1 LTAGEHWN
9 EGIALSVRIAKMQ
22 IYIRRNNEEFGPYS
36 REVVLEYVKRGIFKS
51 RDRAW
56 YAGMP
61 EWKTVGELLGTSAAS
76 AHGPN
81 LSPSG
86 KITEFN
92 PAWTPPS
99 DGRPSRR
106 GAGKR
111 GFMIALN
118 VSLILIVAA
127 LAYLRLGGGQ
137 NQVRSLMASA
147 SADLQKAAN
156 AAASPAAPGPAVP
169 NIAATPAP
177 VPQASSTP
185 APAAT
190 PAPAIAA
197 ITAPQQASTPV
208 TETTPVPAAAAT
220 APEPTAPSTP
230 TPAAASTPGPPK
242 PFDPADLASNPA
254 AWPKTLR
261 LKQAVEFPALFNS
274 QVVGS
279 VKAPSGTV
287 VKLDNIQGDQLT
299 VDFQGGTQTISWK
312 LTDLEEQMAKRN
324 PGSAARS
331 PGAADGLIAPPR

>member
-1 LTAGEHWN
+1 MLTAGEHWN

-36 REVVLEYVKRGIFKS
+36 REVVLEYVKRGIFKA

-61 EWKTVGELLGTSAAS
+61 EWKTVGELLGTTAAS
-76 AHGPN
+76 AHDPN

-92 PAWTPPS
+92 PAWAPPS
-99 DGRPSRR
+99 AGRPSRR
-106 GAGKR
+106 GGGKR
-111 GFMIALN
+111 GLMIALN
-118 VSLILIVAA
+118 VGLISIVAA

-137 NQVRSLMASA
+137 NQVRNLMALA
-147 SADLQKAAN
+147 SAELPKPAN
-156 AAASPAAPGPAVP
+156 AAASPAALGAVVP
-169 NIAATPAP
+169 NLAATPAP
-177 VPQASSTP
+177 APKASSTP
-185 APAAT
+185 APVVT
-190 PAPAIAA
+190 PAPAIAV
-197 ITAPQQASTPV
+197 ITPPQQASTPAA
-208 TETTPVPAAAAT
+208 ETTPAPAL
-220 APEPTAPSTP
+220 
-230 TPAAASTPGPPK
+230 AASTPGSPK

-279 VKAPSGTV
+279 VTAPMGTV
-287 VKLDNIQGDQLT
+287 VNLVNIQGDRIT

-324 PGSAARS
+324 PGSAAPS
-331 PGAADGLIAPPR
+331 PGAAEGDIAPPR